1 MANSPD
7 TLLIATTSLDK
18 IQEIRG
24 VLTDIPYALKTLQDT
39 TRVAEPEETGL
50 TFGENARLKATYYAS
65 KLVDPLDEGERHKV
79 LTVAE
84 DSGLVVDALHGEPGV
99 RSARFLGRDASYPDR
114 FTELNKR
121 LDAQPSKP
129 RTARYICALTVIR
142 DGKVVYETTGAVQG
156 EIAREATG
164 TGGFGYDPI
173 FYYPPY
179 KKTLAE
185 VSQTEKLAVAHRGHA
200 FRRLA
205 EWLRWL
211 HETEKGSR
219 V

>member
-1 MANSPD
+1 LASSPD
-7 TLLIATTSLDK
+7 TLLLATTSLDK

-24 VLTDIPYALKTLQDT
+24 VLTNIPYSLLTLKDMPP
-39 TRVAEPEETGL
+39 VAEPDETGL
-50 TFGENARLKATYYAS
+50 TFGENARLKATYYAA
-65 KLVDPLDEGERHKV
+65 KLVDPLGGDKRQAV

-84 DSGLVVDALHGEPGV
+84 DSGLVVDVLHGEPGV
-99 RSARFLGRDASYPDR
+99 RSARFLGPDASYPDR
-114 FTELNKR
+114 FVELNKR
-121 LDAQPSKP
+121 LDAKPDKP

-156 EIAREATG
+156 EIAKDATG

-179 KKTLAE
+179 QKTLAE

-211 HETEKGSR
+211 HDTENR
-219 V
+219 